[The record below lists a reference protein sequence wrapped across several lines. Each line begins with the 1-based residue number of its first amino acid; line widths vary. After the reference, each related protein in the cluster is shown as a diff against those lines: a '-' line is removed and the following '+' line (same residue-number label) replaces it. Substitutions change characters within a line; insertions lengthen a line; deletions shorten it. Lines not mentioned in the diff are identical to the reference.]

1 MDRDTFTFA
10 DFKALPFKKKVNHV
24 LYYYKWY
31 IVGGIALVCLLIS
44 LITTIADN
52 QKEVLVSGIFINN
65 ATSQEGYDHLQQ
77 GYWAFCGSDK
87 NTRVDLV
94 TGRTINFDSETLS
107 QEDAA
112 SFMVVT
118 SMIAARTLDY
128 IITDEDSLDD
138 FMGQEIILDLKEI
151 LPEQELAALDTIELD
166 GITAAIRLESSGF
179 ARNYPL
185 AAEKSVLLI
194 VGSTQ
199 DFQKDAAFIRY
210 VMGNGDGE

>member
-1 MDRDTFTFA
+1 MDKDTFTFA

-44 LITTIADN
+44 LITTIVDN

-65 ATSQEGYDHLQQ
+65 ATSQAGYDHLQQ
-77 GYWAFCGSDK
+77 DYWTFCGSDK
-87 NTRVDLV
+87 HTRVDLV
-94 TGRTINFDSETLS
+94 TGRTINFNSEPLS

-112 SFMVVT
+112 AFMAVA

-166 GITAAIRLESSGF
+166 GITAAIRLESSDF

-185 AAEKSVLLI
+185 TAEKSVLLI
-194 VGSTQ
+194 VGCTQ

-210 VMGNGDGE
+210 VMGNGNGE